1 MVLLQCKYGTD
12 HHSQKDQ
19 QALRLSIFT
28 LHSHL
33 DLETVLSLALECQ
46 IYSLNTCKLQFWFYK
61 YSTETTSRCLL
72 YKNNFIH
79 SHTGKRIVNC
89 CQGQCAFLAL
99 PWVRLQ
105 IVLCHSLTKI
115 SKRLENKLFWE
126 WKVVTCKKG
135 MNQSLSKE
143 HSLLLNL
150 Q

>member
-79 SHTGKRIVNC
+79 SHTHREKDCKLLPGAMC
-89 CQGQCAFLAL
+89 FL
-99 PWVRLQ
+99 
-105 IVLCHSLTKI
+105 ST
-115 SKRLENKLFWE
+115 SM
-126 WKVVTCKKG
+126 G
-135 MNQSLSKE
+135 
-143 HSLLLNL
+143 
-150 Q
+150 